1 MQRLALL
8 VAAAYAT
15 DSNYTTIVYTATGAQ
30 PNYAT
35 GFLESQYSFVG
46 LSAELSHHEFEE
58 PDEFTLWLG
67 PQGTTTAEDLL
78 NKTYDCDFRWDVEN
92 ALETQGMLAQVSLT
106 HACITV
112 ELGVGCDEGHAL
124 PVICPTNRTTAGH
137 TDLGA
142 GAIVAG
148 QHHERFD
155 GGGYPRGLSGEAIH
169 LYGRIT
175 AIVDVFDALGAK
187 RCYKDPWPLERI
199 VAHFER
205 EAGAQFDPDLT
216 RLFLDNLERF
226 LEIGRRYPDAV
237 KPASRARAAA

>member
-112 ELGVGCDEGHAL
+112 ELGVGCDEGHKL
-124 PVICPTNRTTAGH
+124 PVVCPTNRTTAGH

-142 GAIVAG
+142 GAIIAIVVGVLIALVIVCLCWCNWYMR
-148 QHHERFD
+148 HTERFVPGD
-155 GGGYPRGLSGEAIH
+155 RYRKDTSFDFEMPAVARYEA
-169 LYGRIT
+169 
-175 AIVDVFDALGAK
+175 
-187 RCYKDPWPLERI
+187 
-199 VAHFER
+199 
-205 EAGAQFDPDLT
+205 
-216 RLFLDNLERF
+216 
-226 LEIGRRYPDAV
+226 
-237 KPASRARAAA
+237 

>member
-15 DSNYTTIVYTATGAQ
+15 DSKYTTIVFTGTGAE

-35 GFLESQYSFVG
+35 GFVESQYSFVG
-46 LSAELSHHEFEE
+46 LSAELSQHHFYE

-112 ELGVGCDEGHAL
+112 ELDVGCDEVHAL
-124 PVICPTNRTTAGH
+124 PEYCPTNRTTTGH

-142 GAIVAG
+142 GAI
-148 QHHERFD
+148 
-155 GGGYPRGLSGEAIH
+155 I
-169 LYGRIT
+169 
-175 AIVDVFDALGAK
+175 AIVVGVLIALIIVCFCFCNWYMGRTA
-187 RCYKDPWPLERI
+187 RLEPGERYR
-199 VAHFER
+199 R
-205 EAGAQFDPDLT
+205 EASFDFEMPAVA
-216 RLFLDNLERF
+216 
-226 LEIGRRYPDAV
+226 RY
-237 KPASRARAAA
+237 